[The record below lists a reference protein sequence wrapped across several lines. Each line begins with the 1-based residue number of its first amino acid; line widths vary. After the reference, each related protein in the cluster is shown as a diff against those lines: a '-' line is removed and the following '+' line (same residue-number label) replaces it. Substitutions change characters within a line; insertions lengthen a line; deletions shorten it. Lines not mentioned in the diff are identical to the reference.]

1 MSESGSNVKKFGVY
15 MGRIS
20 LYRVGTSL
28 MGTFV
33 KALEGNG
40 VKEKDE
46 CEIFYSRLE
55 DGRYAVTF
63 VEAAPKAEA
72 GGAS

>member
-1 MSESGSNVKKFGVY
+1 MMREDLKNKFGTYV
-15 MGRIS
+15 GRS
-20 LYRVGTSL
+20 TLYRNGSSIV
-28 MGTFV
+28 GTFV

-63 VEAAPKAEA
+63 VRSAPKAEA
-72 GGAS
+72 VGAS